1 MRASYRETNRT
12 FAAPAAEKGHTFVPV
27 RGQDQDGL
35 FSLQH
40 RRMVAND
47 NTARLGDRVWQ
58 LQWSPCQ
65 AAA

>member
-1 MRASYRETNRT
+1 MRALHRETNRT
-12 FAAPAAEKGHTFVPV
+12 FAVPAAEKGHAFVPV

-35 FSLQH
+35 LSLQH
-40 RRMVAND
+40 GRMVAND

-58 LQWSPCQ
+58 LQWTPWQ